1 MRRDDQKCDV
11 FKIKERMV
19 KTNWD
24 IIGDQYIR
32 NNDSMLAVSDR
43 DKKIDWK
50 SMLL

>member
-1 MRRDDQKCDV
+1 
-11 FKIKERMV
+11 MV
-19 KTNWD
+19 KTNRD

-50 SMLL
+50 SMLLWEAFEYKVCVGQK